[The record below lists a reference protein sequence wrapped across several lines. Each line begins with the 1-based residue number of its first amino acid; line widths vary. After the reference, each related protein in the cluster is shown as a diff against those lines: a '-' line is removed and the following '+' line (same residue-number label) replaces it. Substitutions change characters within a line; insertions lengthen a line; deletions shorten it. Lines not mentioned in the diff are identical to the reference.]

1 MKHSIIALG
10 VCAVFAAGFLAG
22 SISPFQSAQAQVGS
36 SSAMTWPAA
45 AAAPASANGATHF
58 YAIDTGTRTLISCA
72 RQGKEKP
79 TCTREQ
85 LP

>member
-1 MKHSIIALG
+1 MKRSIIALG
-10 VCAVFAAGFLAG
+10 VCAVFGAGFLAG
-22 SISPFQSAQAQVGS
+22 SISPIQVAQAQVGGS
-36 SSAMTWPAA
+36 SMPWPAA
-45 AAAPASANGATHF
+45 AAAPAAANGLTHF

-72 RQGKEKP
+72 RQGKDKP

>member
-1 MKHSIIALG
+1 MKRSIIALG

-22 SISPFQSAQAQVGS
+22 SISPFQTAQAQVGGS
-36 SSAMTWPAA
+36 SVTWPAA
-45 AAAPASANGATHF
+45 AAAPATASGATHF
-58 YAIDTGTRTLISCA
+58 YAIDTGTRTLISCT
-72 RQGKEKP
+72 RVTKEKP

>member
-1 MKHSIIALG
+1 MKRSIIALG
-10 VCAVFAAGFLAG
+10 VCAVFGAGFLAG
-22 SISPFQSAQAQVGS
+22 SISPFQTAQAQVGS
-36 SSAMTWPAA
+36 SSMTWPAA

-58 YAIDTGTRTLISCA
+58 YAIDTGTRTLISCS
-72 RQGKEKP
+72 RQGKDKP

>member
-1 MKHSIIALG
+1 MKRSIIALG
-10 VCAVFAAGFLAG
+10 VCAVFGAGFLAG
-22 SISPFQSAQAQVGS
+22 SISPFQSAQAQVGGVS
-36 SSAMTWPAA
+36 TPWPAA

-58 YAIDTGTRTLISCA
+58 YAIDTGTRTLISCS

-79 TCTREQ
+79 SCTREQ

>member
-1 MKHSIIALG
+1 MKRSIIAFG
-10 VCAVFAAGFLAG
+10 VCAVFGAGFLAG
-22 SISPFQSAQAQVGS
+22 SISPIQVAQAQVGGS
-36 SSAMTWPAA
+36 SMPWPAA

-72 RQGKEKP
+72 RVGKEKP

>member
-1 MKHSIIALG
+1 MKRTIVALG
-10 VCAVFAAGFLAG
+10 VCAVFGAGFLFG
-22 SISPFQSAQAQVGS
+22 SISPMQVAQAQVNGG
-36 SSAMTWPAA
+36 AVWPAA
-45 AAAPASANGATHF
+45 AAAPVGANGATHF

-79 TCTREQ
+79 SCVREQ

>member
-1 MKHSIIALG
+1 MKRSIIALG
-10 VCAVFAAGFLAG
+10 VCAVFGAGFLAG
-22 SISPFQSAQAQVGS
+22 SISPFQTAQAQIGGS
-36 SSAMTWPAA
+36 SSMTWPAS
-45 AAAPASANGATHF
+45 AAAPVGANGATHF

-72 RQGKEKP
+72 RAGKEKP